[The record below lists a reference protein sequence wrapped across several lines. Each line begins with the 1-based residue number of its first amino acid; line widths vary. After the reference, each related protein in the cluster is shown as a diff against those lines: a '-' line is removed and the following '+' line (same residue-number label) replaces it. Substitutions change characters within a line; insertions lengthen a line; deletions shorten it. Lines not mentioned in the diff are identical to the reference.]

1 MKQRIAAFLMC
12 VICLLSVVG
21 CGQTKADTNTTSAA
35 NQQTVTDDYLTT
47 ISGTYVE
54 LFPELSKAD
63 YRSIWHDA
71 TAPLVGEDNADAAT
85 DKLFG
90 MCTAKIYGAD
100 AAEKYAADP
109 DSMAFDCYFLGG
121 VSKFVMDGHKI
132 TGLDTQGKKVFS
144 HTYRKL
150 DKENENGFIFYQS
163 EDENSG
169 EFTYFAFSPD
179 TMATTYHLEFRYAED
194 LDDLQSWFEG
204 DYAYWNAS
212 AIAEDYDQETLKNV
226 ITLFVTENLSESK

>member
-21 CGQTKADTNTTSAA
+21 CGQTKADTNTPSAA

-85 DKLFG
+85 DKLLG
-90 MCTAKIYGAD
+90 MCTQRSTAQTLPKNMRPIRTAWPST
-100 AAEKYAADP
+100 AISWA
-109 DSMAFDCYFLGG
+109 
-121 VSKFVMDGHKI
+121 
-132 TGLDTQGKKVFS
+132 
-144 HTYRKL
+144 
-150 DKENENGFIFYQS
+150 GFRS
-163 EDENSG
+163 S
-169 EFTYFAFSPD
+169 
-179 TMATTYHLEFRYAED
+179 
-194 LDDLQSWFEG
+194 
-204 DYAYWNAS
+204 
-212 AIAEDYDQETLKNV
+212 
-226 ITLFVTENLSESK
+226 

>member
-1 MKQRIAAFLMC
+1 MKKRIAAFLMC

-21 CGQTKADTNTTSAA
+21 CGQTKADTNNPSAA
-35 NQQTVTDDYLTT
+35 NQQTVADDYLTT

-71 TAPLVGEDNADAAT
+71 TAPLVGEDNTDAAT
-85 DKLFG
+85 DKLIG
-90 MCTAKIYGAD
+90 MCTAQIYGAD
-100 AAEKYAADP
+100 AAEKYTADP

-121 VSKFVMDGHKI
+121 VAKFVMDGHKI
-132 TGLDTQGKKVFS
+132 TGLDAQGKEVFS
-144 HTYRKL
+144 HTYRLL
-150 DKENENGFIFYQS
+150 DKENENGF
-163 EDENSG
+163 
-169 EFTYFAFSPD
+169 
-179 TMATTYHLEFRYAED
+179 RYAED
-194 LDDLQSWFEG
+194 LNDLESWFEG
-204 DYAYWNAS
+204 NYAYWNAS